1 MKEYIRNIKNYI
13 EGGRK
18 GVKMYI
24 KELDDMLL
32 KDKIERELAKI
43 GYLVDLDKVE
53 EIINDDRKYIK
64 EYEEETQEMVS
75 EIKDKKLECF
85 RDIPDIVRY
94 KEIVVSLFEHILNDN
109 KKYIKARKKTNEYFS
124 FLVKEIRRSL
134 KE

>member
-1 MKEYIRNIKNYI
+1 
-13 EGGRK
+13 
-18 GVKMYI
+18 MYI
-24 KELDDMLL
+24 KEIDDMIL

-53 EIINDDRKYIK
+53 EIINNDREYIK
-64 EYEEETQEMVS
+64 EYEKETQEMES

-85 RDIPDIVRY
+85 RDISDIVKY

-124 FLVKEIRRSL
+124 FLVKEIRKSL
-134 KE
+134 KD

>member
-1 MKEYIRNIKNYI
+1 
-13 EGGRK
+13 
-18 GVKMYI
+18 MYK

-32 KDKIERELAKI
+32 KDNVERELAKI

-53 EIINDDRKYIK
+53 EIINNDREYIK
-64 EYEEETQEMVS
+64 EYEKETQEMVS

-94 KEIVVSLFEHILNDN
+94 KEIMVSLFEHILNDN
-109 KKYIKARKKTNEYFS
+109 KKYIEARKKTNEYFS
-124 FLVKEIRRSL
+124 FLVKELRRSL

>member
-1 MKEYIRNIKNYI
+1 
-13 EGGRK
+13 
-18 GVKMYI
+18 MYI
-24 KELDDMLL
+24 KEIDDMIL

-53 EIINDDRKYIK
+53 EIINNDREYIK
-64 EYEEETQEMVS
+64 EYEKETQEMGS

-85 RDIPDIVRY
+85 IYISDIFKY

-134 KE
+134 KD